1 MRMQTEA
8 AKQQYRQR
16 GAVAERINADV
27 RTHRALGQVL
37 VRGQRK
43 VLTCALWVA
52 LAHNLVKTMEIVPHL
67 MM

>member
-1 MRMQTEA
+1 MQTDA

-27 RTHRALGQVL
+27 RTHRTLGRLL

-43 VLTCALWVA
+43 VLSCVLWVA
-52 LAHNLVKTMEIVPHL
+52 LAHNMMRTMEIVPHL